1 MMDLGCHRIADA
13 DSTIN
18 IYIYRFQTVS
28 ICFADDDDAD
38 DDDDFELYFT
48 YFHFFSICLFPTSI
62 LFNCNP
68 SFDRFLGSRLCDLN
82 GPCQSWGEE
91 NAYFYLFAVPGI
103 GTPKVAL
110 AFNLTPG
117 VGLPIESDNQPSAC
131 EGRGITYIY
140 IYIMNLSQPK
150 LSSSTAAS
158 ETFIHSGASGSRQ
171 CF

>member
-1 MMDLGCHRIADA
+1 MIIMLNYDMLKIWWTWVAIALLMLTQQ
-13 DSTIN
+13 S

-140 IYIMNLSQPK
+140 I
-150 LSSSTAAS
+150 
-158 ETFIHSGASGSRQ
+158 
-171 CF
+171 